1 MSKKTHH
8 VVPSQNGGWNVKK
21 GGAERASGHFAT
33 KAEAI
38 DAVREI
44 SRNQG
49 TEFVIHG
56 KNGQIL
62 HASPVRSTM
71 RENKVRQVIRSV
83 SSSNAAFND
92 NKTSSEK

>member
-21 GGAERASGHFAT
+21 GGTEKPAGHFAT

-56 KNGQIL
+56 KDGQIL
-62 HASPVRSTM
+62 HASPVRSTL

-83 SSSNAAFND
+83 SNSNAGYKD
-92 NKTSSEK
+92 NRTSSEK